1 MRTGVSQMTNEPAEV
16 NDDIAVIASQI
27 DRYLKSHPNAADS
40 AEGILRWWLARQ
52 RYEESI
58 QKVEQALALLLR
70 QGAVSKRTLVDGKV
84 LYVGAKRSPTDA
96 H

>member
-1 MRTGVSQMTNEPAEV
+1 MDES
-16 NDDIAVIASQI
+16 DDISEIARQI
-27 DRYLKSHPNAADS
+27 DRYLQSHPHAADN

-52 RYEESI
+52 RYEESV

-70 QGAVSKRTLVDGKV
+70 EGAVKKQVLIDGRV
-84 LYVGAKRSPTDA
+84 LYVGARRPANGT